1 MVSCFHYRLVLLAP
15 EVIVGCV
22 QSLEKVEETY
32 SRKHRAGALS
42 QVNEKMW
49 VGHSA
54 AQVGLLVPEQ
64 RAGPQ

>member
-1 MVSCFHYRLVLLAP
+1 MSCFRYRLVLLAP

-22 QSLEKVEETY
+22 QSLEKVEEIY

-49 VGHSA
+49 VGHSVP
-54 AQVGLLVPEQ
+54 QVGLLVPEQ
-64 RAGPQ
+64 HTRPQ